1 MMNRFKSGFTAAA
14 IVALSLAS
22 AANAAWV
29 SGPRF
34 SLNSSYYV
42 LNNVS
47 GVVSICFLNAATR
60 ASTCSTAGT
69 FPNVTAQTQVQT
81 QENSGVAWIRDAG
94 SGRIMRCAL
103 TFAASNVISGATC
116 SVIAPTLP

>member
-1 MMNRFKSGFTAAA
+1 MNRLKSGLVAAVVA
-14 IVALSLAS
+14 ALSLAS

-47 GVVSICFLNAATR
+47 GVVSICFLNAVTR
-60 ASTCSTAGT
+60 AATCSTAGT
-69 FPNVTAQTQVQT
+69 FPNVTPQTQVQT

-103 TFAASNVISGATC
+103 TFAASNVISGAAC
-116 SVIAPTLP
+116 NVVAPSLP